1 VNCYPHDRVASQPR
15 LKIQL
20 SNFAEERWED
30 NTFAPI
36 DTGFSGAVM
45 LPNESYEFFMVGEHP
60 RSLWKTYRTMTGTLQ
75 MRVAR
80 AFVETEGGR
89 MVETVVETP
98 LFGTGKLLLGRAVLS
113 SLSLLLDGPA
123 GVSCL
128 VKPADAR

>member
-1 VNCYPHDRVASQPR
+1 
-15 LKIQL
+15 
-20 SNFAEERWED
+20 
-30 NTFAPI
+30 
-36 DTGFSGAVM
+36 
-45 LPNESYEFFMVGEHP
+45 
-60 RSLWKTYRTMTGTLQ
+60 MTGTVQ

-80 AFVETEGGR
+80 AFVQTEGGR

-98 LFGTGKLLLGRAVLS
+98 LFGTGKLLLGRAVLN